1 MDADVERDAADVHD
15 DRPPAPA
22 DPLAGAP
29 DTTPAAD
36 RATTGIMALS
46 LPYQVVLAVALAVAG
61 VFACVHL
68 AMVFLHVAPSNTLT
82 KRHGQAVDDWV
93 YPEFE
98 QNWKLF
104 APNPLQQNISVEVRA
119 ELAAADDVLRTTDW
133 IDLTAQDAE
142 AIRHN
147 PMPSHTQQNELRRA
161 VDFYLSAHSDDDR
174 PHGSRGRLSEEYMRR
189 IAMLRLDA
197 LPALAG
203 PDGRA
208 VAGDV
213 RRVQLRVVTRA
224 VEAPRWSTEK
234 TDTAPSYRDL
244 PWWPVTAADLPAGAD
259 LLTGADRSR
268 TEAERSRTEAGRSR
282 TADRSRTDVGR
293 SSTEAGR
300 SRAEEGR

>member
-1 MDADVERDAADVHD
+1 MVSTLWITEWADRDRGGMDADVEKGAADVSD
-15 DRPPAPA
+15 DRPAAQA
-22 DPLAGAP
+22 DPLGAIAP
-29 DTTPAAD
+29 DASPDAQD
-36 RATTGIMALS
+36 SGTGIMALS

-119 ELAAADDVLRTTDW
+119 ELAAPDGALRTTGW
-133 IDLTAQDAE
+133 IDLTAQDTE

-147 PMPSHTQQNELRRA
+147 PMPSHAQQNELRRA
-161 VDFYLSAHSDDDR
+161 VDFYLHSHSDDER
-174 PHGSRGRLSEEYMRR
+174 PEGLRGHLSEEYMRR
-189 IAMLRLDA
+189 IAMHRLDA
-197 LPALAG
+197 LPVLRG

-208 VAGDV
+208 LAGDV
-213 RRVQLRVVTRA
+213 RRVQLRAVTRPVA
-224 VEAPRWSTEK
+224 APRWSSEE

-244 PWWPVTAADLPAGAD
+244 PWWRVTEADRPAGAH
-259 LLTGADRSR
+259 RSG
-268 TEAERSRTEAGRSR
+268 TEAAR
-282 TADRSRTDVGR
+282 
-293 SSTEAGR
+293 
-300 SRAEEGR
+300 

>member
-1 MDADVERDAADVHD
+1 MDADVERDAADVHES
-15 DRPPAPA
+15 PPAAPA
-22 DPLAGAP
+22 DPLADTP
-29 DTTPAAD
+29 ETTPPAD

-119 ELAAADDVLRTTDW
+119 ELATADGALSTTGW

-147 PMPSHTQQNELRRA
+147 PVPSHAQQNELRRA
-161 VDFYLSAHSDDDR
+161 VDFYLGSHSDDDR
-174 PHGSRGRLSEEYMRR
+174 PNGSRGRLSEEYMRR

-197 LPALAG
+197 LPALEG
-203 PDGRA
+203 PDGRTIT
-208 VAGDV
+208 GDV
-213 RRVQLRVVTRA
+213 RRVQLRTVTRPVA
-224 VEAPRWSTEK
+224 APRWSTEE
-234 TDTAPSYRDL
+234 TDTAPSYQDF
-244 PWWPVTAADLPAGAD
+244 PWWPVTE
-259 LLTGADRSR
+259 ADRPAEPDR
-268 TEAERSRTEAGRSR
+268 NHAEAARSRTEAGR
-282 TADRSRTDVGR
+282 
-293 SSTEAGR
+293 
-300 SRAEEGR
+300 